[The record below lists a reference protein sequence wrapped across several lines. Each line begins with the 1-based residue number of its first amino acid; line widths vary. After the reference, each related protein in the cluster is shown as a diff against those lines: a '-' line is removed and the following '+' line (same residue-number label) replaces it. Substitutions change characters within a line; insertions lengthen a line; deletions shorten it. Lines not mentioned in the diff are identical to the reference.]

1 MKKQFALLGALLLAC
16 GMSYSYAEPA
26 PQAAV
31 ANAASLRGTVV
42 DQNGEP
48 VIGATIS
55 EMGTTR
61 ATATDVDGKF
71 AIRSASGARLQVS
84 SIGYKTQVLKAS
96 DGMRVVLAEDN
107 ALLDE
112 VVVVGYGQQKKVNL
126 TGAVS
131 VVDVDKTLTS
141 RPEQDVA
148 RALQGA
154 VPGLSIV
161 SNSGNLGDNPTI
173 TIRGVGTLSNGAT
186 SNPLI
191 VVDGVP
197 VDDLSMINGADIAS
211 VSVLKDA
218 ASSSIYGTRAAF
230 GVILITTKQG
240 KKGDRVSVRY
250 DNNFAWDRA
259 TYLPDYPDVPSQ
271 LQAAIRAKA
280 RQGAGAVELFGMYF
294 DDLLPYAIKWK
305 EQNSGRLGYG
315 EMRPYVDE
323 NNVGDYRFIGGQP
336 MYYADFDIQKIWYQ
350 SAAPSQTHNVSVDGS
365 SGRTTFRAAFGYSGK
380 EDLFTW
386 NTGKRQRYNAS
397 VNFATDVTDWL
408 TVGARMNFNRKNFN
422 RAETYN
428 NMYQY
433 LWRWGSFFIPSGTIN
448 GEDFRVVA
456 MQKQADRRR
465 ITNDEL
471 RITAFLKANITK
483 FLTLNG
489 DFTYQV
495 NNANMSWSD
504 FPIYGMNWMGTTP
517 TYIVSNASSGT
528 DRENLKANTWTGNL
542 YLEFNKSVKDAHNFK
557 VMVGMTGEKR
567 KYDYFRAYRS
577 ALYSTDYPEL
587 NLTYGPQTQWAI
599 ESATS
604 GNTRL
609 LPFMRGDYATA
620 GYFARFNYDYKGIY
634 LFEANGRYDG
644 SSAFPSSDR
653 WAFFP
658 SFSLGYRFSEESY
671 WDKARDVV
679 SNGKIRFSYGTIG
692 NEAVGD
698 NMFVSTIGSGTMS
711 YLNGSNAAYLYF
723 GMPSWVSSSLSWEK
737 IKTTNVGIDLGFLND
752 QITLSAEWFQRTTNN
767 MLAPGAALP
776 PSVGASAP
784 YMNNGTLRSRGWE
797 LTINWR
803 KQFNKDLGLY
813 ANFS

>member
-1 MKKQFALLGALLLAC
+1 M
-16 GMSYSYAEPA
+16 
-26 PQAAV
+26 
-31 ANAASLRGTVV
+31 
-42 DQNGEP
+42 
-48 VIGATIS
+48 
-55 EMGTTR
+55 
-61 ATATDVDGKF
+61 
-71 AIRSASGARLQVS
+71 
-84 SIGYKTQVLKAS
+84 
-96 DGMRVVLAEDN
+96 
-107 ALLDE
+107 
-112 VVVVGYGQQKKVNL
+112 
-126 TGAVS
+126 
-131 VVDVDKTLTS
+131 
-141 RPEQDVA
+141 
-148 RALQGA
+148 
-154 VPGLSIV
+154 
-161 SNSGNLGDNPTI
+161 
-173 TIRGVGTLSNGAT
+173 
-186 SNPLI
+186 
-191 VVDGVP
+191 
-197 VDDLSMINGADIAS
+197 
-211 VSVLKDA
+211 
-218 ASSSIYGTRAAF
+218 
-230 GVILITTKQG
+230 
-240 KKGDRVSVRY
+240 
-250 DNNFAWDRA
+250 
-259 TYLPDYPDVPSQ
+259 
-271 LQAAIRAKA
+271 
-280 RQGAGAVELFGMYF
+280 
-294 DDLLPYAIKWK
+294 
-305 EQNSGRLGYG
+305 
-315 EMRPYVDE
+315 
-323 NNVGDYRFIGGQP
+323 
-336 MYYADFDIQKIWYQ
+336 
-350 SAAPSQTHNVSVDGS
+350 SVDGS

-813 ANFS
+813 ANFSIGDSKVKVTKWDNQTHTVGHPCNSSYAYEGMYWGDIWGFETDRYFTTDDFNLDADGNVISYKDGVPDQTAIQTENFVFGPGDIKYKDLNGDGKIDGGKGTAEDHGDLKIIGNMLPRYEYSFHIGGTYKGFDLDLFFQGVGKRDMWTQSAFVFPMMREADLAIFKNQTSYNIYDPANGIVNISESNEFPCLYPGNEYAGNVTGLSGEGGCHNYYPQTKYLVDMSYLRLKNITLGYTLPTEITKKAFIQRLRIYASVNNLCLLHKGSGKLPIDPEMNAGQGLLGYGTWGRTYPITRSWSFGLQLTF